1 MKPLQQNLGKKIQ
14 VIIFD
19 IFSSFKSNPALF
31 RGQNAEYLPVINIFL
46 SVSVTKPVTSTHE
59 EPFQPWSLYQLSAS
73 TWRVEWT
80 RHMLAIKRYRS
91 NQTWHQGIKDL
102 ILRTMVKI
110 EEKKTHFGDGTSVKT
125 LNRHQICTIYIYIY
139 MFRLTLAFISARWCR
154 CTPMQVL
161 IYELLV
167 DVSLFISVCTLQPMS
182 APTAAA
188 CFHFHKLGDSPYVN
202 KS

>member
-1 MKPLQQNLGKKIQ
+1 MFFRPSNETQRCLEGRMLNIYQWLR
-14 VIIFD
+14 
-19 IFSSFKSNPALF
+19 FSSLF
-31 RGQNAEYLPVINIFL
+31 LQPNSWHPP
-46 SVSVTKPVTSTHE
+46 TE

-73 TWRVEWT
+73 TWRVEWA
-80 RHMLAIKRYRS
+80 RHMLAIKHYRS

-110 EEKKTHFGDGTSVKT
+110 VEKKTGFGDSTSVKT
-125 LNRHQICTIYIYIY
+125 LNRHQICTIYT
-139 MFRLTLAFISARWCR
+139 FRLTLAFISARWGR

-161 IYELLV
+161 INELLV

>member
-1 MKPLQQNLGKKIQ
+1 MFFFFRLSNQTQRRLGGRMLNIYP
-14 VIIFD
+14 FLWP
-19 IFSSFKSNPALF
+19 NPWH
-31 RGQNAEYLPVINIFL
+31 PP
-46 SVSVTKPVTSTHE
+46 TE

-73 TWRVEWT
+73 TWRVEWA

-91 NQTWHQGIKDL
+91 NQTRHQGIKDL

-110 EEKKTHFGDGTSVKT
+110 VEKKTRFGDSASVKT
-125 LNRHQICTIYIYIY
+125 RNRHQICTIYT
-139 MFRLTLAFISARWCR
+139 FGLSLAFISARWGR
-154 CTPMQVL
+154 CAPMRWVL

-182 APTAAA
+182 APAAAA
-188 CFHFHKLGDSPYVN
+188 CFHFHKLGDSPCVN